1 MNWSKY
7 AEKKGKTAD
16 FAKKERELKP
26 AKKEIKN
33 EAGEIVQKKQDAVK
47 ESYIVCVCKCWNSE
61 TGEAMPDNEREWS
74 LAQLEQEKKR
84 WDNEM
89 AKAKAYSDGLAYL
102 YKFFLCS
109 FSINSIVIS
118 FPVKSLFF

>member
-16 FAKKERELKP
+16 FAKKERQVQA

-33 EAGEIVQKKQDAVK
+33 EAGEIVQAKKDAVK
-47 ESYIVCVCKCWNSE
+47 ESYIVCVCKCWNPE

-74 LAQLEQEKKR
+74 LAQLESEKKR

-89 AKAKAYSDGLAYL
+89 QNAKAYSDGLAL
-102 YKFFLCS
+102 AIEDYKKL
-109 FSINSIVIS
+109 
-118 FPVKSLFF
+118 

>member
-16 FAKKERELKP
+16 FAKKEREISS

-33 EAGEIVQKKQDAVK
+33 EAGEVVQKKQDAVK
-47 ESYIVCVCKCWNSE
+47 QSYIACVCKCWNSE
-61 TGEAMPDNEREWS
+61 TGEAMPDSEIEWS
-74 LAQLEQEKKR
+74 LSQLESEKKR

-89 AKAKAYSDGLAYL
+89 ANAKAYSDGLAL
-102 YKFFLCS
+102 AIEDYKKL
-109 FSINSIVIS
+109 
-118 FPVKSLFF
+118 

>member
-16 FAKKERELKP
+16 FVKKEREISP

-47 ESYIVCVCKCWNSE
+47 ESYIAYVCKSWNSE
-61 TGEAMPDNEREWS
+61 TGEAMPDNVTQYS
-74 LAQLEQEKKR
+74 IGQLEQEKKR
-84 WDNEM
+84 WDNECTE
-89 AKAKAYSDGLAYL
+89 AKAQSDGLAL
-102 YKFFLCS
+102 AIEDYKKL
-109 FSINSIVIS
+109 
-118 FPVKSLFF
+118 

>member
-16 FAKKERELKP
+16 FAKKEREISP

-33 EAGEIVQKKQDAVK
+33 EAGKIVQAKQDAVK
-47 ESYIVCVCKCWNSE
+47 ESYIVCACKRWDSE

-74 LAQLEQEKKR
+74 LAQLEAEKKR
-84 WDNEM
+84 WDDEM
-89 AKAKAYSDGLAYL
+89 ARAKAQSDGLKLAIADFKKL
-102 YKFFLCS
+102 
-109 FSINSIVIS
+109 
-118 FPVKSLFF
+118 

>member
-16 FAKKERELKP
+16 FAKKEREIKP

-33 EAGEIVQKKQDAVK
+33 EAGEVVQKKQDAVK
-47 ESYIVCVCKCWNSE
+47 ESYIVCACKCWDSE

-74 LAQLEQEKKR
+74 LAQLENEKKR
-84 WDNEM
+84 WDYEM
-89 AKAKAYSDGLAYL
+89 QNAKSYSDGLAL
-102 YKFFLCS
+102 AIEDFKKL
-109 FSINSIVIS
+109 
-118 FPVKSLFF
+118 